1 MQGNGFKIFSV
12 VALLLISLY
21 QLYPTVQN
29 YLNDRDLDAM
39 NEEARMAYQDENY
52 DDLVA
57 TREDALKL
65 GLDLQGGMHV
75 TLEVGTGALL
85 RELADQRADDTFDA
99 ALDAAIA
106 ESRDSDDD
114 FVDIFARA
122 IETERPGTRL
132 ARYFRNADADIT
144 ARSDNDAVET
154 YLRAE
159 VDEALVRAEEIIR
172 QRVDRFGVTEPLIQ
186 RQGSSRIV
194 VELAGID
201 DPERV
206 RDLLKGTAKLTF
218 HLTPPTAEVQ
228 QAAQRVLAYYD
239 AAEAGEAMDTD
250 ADTTASEI
258 ADVDSTGVDIAEA
271 DTDADTADVLDLS
284 DITTGQTAEDEASR
298 FSTMFQMVQVAENSP
313 VFGVVAERDTAEVM
327 RMLRAPEVQNLLPAG
342 VSLLYE
348 ANPPTGSVTA
358 DGDPVYRIVAVN
370 DRVELQGD
378 VITDAGPDFDPFTNA
393 PQVTLTMNG
402 AGGSRWSQITNAN
415 IGKPVAIVLDD
426 LVYTFP
432 TIEGRIA
439 GGRTSITGNF
449 SRQEVN
455 DIVTILK
462 SGALPAPVSIV
473 EERTVGPSLGAASV
487 KAGTQAL
494 VVGFLLTCLFMAL
507 YYRGAGVIAA
517 LALLLNVLFVFGV
530 LASFSATLTLP
541 GMAGILLTIG
551 MAVDANVL
559 IFERIREEVASGKT
573 LKAAVDG
580 GFSKALSAIVDA
592 NITTFLIGVIL
603 FSLGVGPIQGFAVT
617 LMAGILTSLFTALVV
632 TRLVID
638 YFVQARGTNV
648 AFG

>member
-29 YLNDRDLDAM
+29 YLNERDLEAM
-39 NEEARMAYQDENY
+39 NEEAREAYEDENY
-52 DDLVA
+52 EDLVQ

-85 RELADQRADDTFDA
+85 RELADQRADETFDR
-99 ALDAAIA
+99 ALDASIEEA
-106 ESRDSDDD
+106 RVSDDD

-122 IETERPGTRL
+122 VETEEAGRRL
-132 ARYFRNADADIT
+132 ARYFRDADADIT
-144 ARSDNDAVET
+144 ARSSNGDVET
-154 YLRAE
+154 YLRTE

-194 VELAGID
+194 VELAGVD

-218 HLTPPTAEVQ
+218 HLTPPTAEIQ
-228 QAAQRVLAYYD
+228 QAAQRVLQYY
-239 AAEAGEAMDTD
+239 ASVESGEAFEAE
-250 ADTTASEI
+250 ADTTA
-258 ADVDSTGVDIAEA
+258 ATDSDTTGVDLAAAEA
-271 DTDADTADVLDLS
+271 DTANVLDLS
-284 DITTGQTAEDEASR
+284 DITTGETAEDEAGR
-298 FSTMFQMVQVAENSP
+298 FSSMFQMVQVAENSP
-313 VFGVVAERDTAEVM
+313 VFGVVAERDTADVM
-327 RMLRAPEVQNLLPAG
+327 EMLRAPAVRNLLPAG
-342 VSLLYE
+342 VKLLYE
-348 ANPPTGSVTA
+348 ANPPAGSVTPE
-358 DGDPVYRIVAVN
+358 GDPVYRLVAVN
-370 DRVELQGD
+370 ERVELQGD

-393 PQVTLTMNG
+393 PQVSLTMNG
-402 AGGSRWSQITNAN
+402 AGGSRWSQITAAN
-415 IGKPVAIVLDD
+415 IGKPVAIVLDN
-426 LVYTFP
+426 LIYTFP

-455 DIVTILK
+455 DIVTVLK

-487 KAGTQAL
+487 RAGTQAL
-494 VVGFLLTCLFMAL
+494 VVGFLLTCVFMAL
-507 YYRGAGVIAA
+507 YYRTAGLIAA
-517 LALLLNVLFVFGV
+517 IALFLNVFFVFGV

-559 IFERIREEVASGKT
+559 IFERIREEAASGKT

-638 YFVQARGTNV
+638 YFVQARGSSV